1 MKFKTQELVYI
12 TGDER
17 PFRFYLLK
25 VKYGLFGKYHYYL
38 RDENGAPLL
47 YNEQELI
54 EFMNRHPKAK
64 FKNEKL

>member
-1 MKFKTQELVYI
+1 MKFKTQELVYL

-25 VKYGLFGKYHYYL
+25 IKCGLFDKYHYL
-38 RDENGAPLL
+38 RDDYGIPLL

>member
-1 MKFKTQELVYI
+1 MKFKIQELVYI
-12 TGDER
+12 TGDGS

-25 VKYGLFGKYHYYL
+25 VKYGLFGKHHYYL
-38 RDENGAPLL
+38 RDDYGIPLL